1 VARPDQARAHAA
13 ILTKMNPD
21 FRPEM
26 NVGLG
31 DSLTVGIVLAL
42 IFGAVC
48 FYLYSRL
55 GQNEKRVGLLENLLL
70 TLKMSTEASL
80 FGPDMVE
87 PTSSPAPL
95 ESSDVDGVSEE
106 NYADM
111 LREMPTEVLKASPA
125 EPLTKQTE
133 IATSA
138 EEKEAEELL
147 RSLEPRKMDANYE
160 SMSLKELQGLA
171 KQRGLTGAPTR
182 KRELIDALKKQ
193 GEAAPVA
200 PTPLT
205 QNLGDFAGAV
215 AGEVGFDVELPGSN

>member
-1 VARPDQARAHAA
+1 
-13 ILTKMNPD
+13 MNPD

-111 LREMPTEVLKASPA
+111 LREMPTEALKASSA

>member
-1 VARPDQARAHAA
+1 MARPDQARAHAA